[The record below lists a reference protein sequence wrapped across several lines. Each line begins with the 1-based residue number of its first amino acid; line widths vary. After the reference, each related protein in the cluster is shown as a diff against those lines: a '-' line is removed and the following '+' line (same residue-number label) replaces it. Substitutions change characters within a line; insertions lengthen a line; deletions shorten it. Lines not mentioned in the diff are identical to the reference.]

1 MKVGRL
7 VCKDMLELSL
17 YDAMDTFIDSTF
29 RYQQV
34 LMASEMAAWIREN
47 WTIGERHPEKAKEKA
62 LWAKLDELK
71 AKYDVKS
78 PDMNHTCLIIAID
91 ILQMSMFSE
100 EEENFDDDDE
110 WIDESDED
118 KTE

>member
-1 MKVGRL
+1 MRTRILFEREGTARRIIEYISKNRITFL
-7 VCKDMLELSL
+7 KNNDDSELKNQS
-17 YDAMDTFIDSTF
+17 DFIKW
-29 RYQQV
+29 RKEE
-34 LMASEMAAWIREN
+34 LLKKHN
-47 WTIGERHPEKAKEKA
+47 AKTGF
-62 LWAKLDELK
+62 DELK

>member
-1 MKVGRL
+1 
-7 VCKDMLELSL
+7 
-17 YDAMDTFIDSTF
+17 
-29 RYQQV
+29 
-34 LMASEMAAWIREN
+34 
-47 WTIGERHPEKAKEKA
+47 
-62 LWAKLDELK
+62 
-71 AKYDVKS
+71 
-78 PDMNHTCLIIAID
+78 MNHTCLIIAID